1 MEIVILILTPLI
13 IYSAYLNHK
22 RHKLSKWN
30 QLDEYLKESKRIK
43 NENNKI
49 RTYKN

>member
-13 IYSAYLNHK
+13 IYSAYLNHERQK
-22 RHKLSKWN
+22 FDKWI
-30 QLDEYLKESKRIK
+30 QLDEYLKESRRIK